1 MKCVDNVEVI
11 GNSKN
16 EKIYFE
22 DITEGEVFYYDG
34 ILYLRLANEVKKADT
49 LMNNNEYNA
58 IDLTDGSL
66 ASFMYDEEVGKFNK
80 EPELIYNSN
89 DIQYYKN

>member
-1 MKCVDNVEVI
+1 MKWVDIAEVI

-16 EKIYFE
+16 GKIYFE
-22 DITEGEVFYYDG
+22 DIAEGEVFYYDG
-34 ILYLRLANEVKKADT
+34 ILYLRLANEVIKADT
-49 LMNNNEYNA
+49 LMNTNEYNT

-66 ASFMYDEEVGKFNK
+66 ASFRYNEEVGKFDK
-80 EPELIYNSN
+80 EPEIIYNSN